1 MPHVEKARQGASWG
15 LLGTA
20 QLLTHCTGGPTKLS
34 HAGLGWA
41 GRLARA
47 SLTQIHS
54 GRRPQEGWGGPDSTH
69 GQEGSQDS
77 GRGTKPPPCP
87 LFLSLSEGD

>member
-1 MPHVEKARQGASWG
+1 MPHVERARQGASWG

-20 QLLTHCTGGPTKLS
+20 QLLTHSRGGPTKLS
-34 HAGLGWA
+34 HAGPGWA
-41 GRLARA
+41 GRLAQA

-54 GRRPQEGWGGPDSTH
+54 GRGHREGQGGPGSTH

-77 GRGTKPPPCP
+77 GRGTKPPTCP
-87 LFLSLSEGD
+87 LFLSLSEDD